1 MGGPGELISATE
13 IGPAAIAG
21 TIWLTLL
28 AYFAAMTLILAR
40 APGGSDDGR
49 SARRWWTLAV
59 VAYLL
64 HVAAAFHFHHR
75 WSHDRAY
82 QMVQEQ
88 SGFGPGIFITYFF
101 TLIWMLDAGW
111 WWLAPAS
118 RERRPRWLEIALH
131 AFLAFILFNGAVVFE
146 GGPVRWLSL
155 AGFTT
160 LGVMLWKRWRRI
172 GARVS
177 EAA

>member
-1 MGGPGELISATE
+1 MGSAGEFMKTAGL
-13 IGPAAIAG
+13 GPAAIAG

-28 AYFAAMTLILAR
+28 AYFVAMALILSR
-40 APGGSDDGR
+40 APGEASTNA

-59 VAYLL
+59 MAYLL

-101 TLIWMLDAGW
+101 TLVWTLDAGW

-118 RERRPRWLEIALH
+118 RERRPRWLEFGLH

-155 AGFTT
+155 AAFGM
-160 LGVMLWKRWRRI
+160 LAVMLWQRLRR
-172 GARVS
+172 
-177 EAA
+177 